1 MDAQTAGPDSKLTS
15 GERRIAWL
23 VWFTYGAF
31 YFCRTNL
38 SAAVPGLEAAP
49 SAGGLG
55 LNEREIGSILAALKI
70 AYAIGQL
77 INGQLAERVPPRV
90 LLATGMFGSAALN
103 IAFGFSTSLY
113 FLIFL
118 WASNGYCQSLGWT
131 PCIRVIANW
140 TPVHKRGK
148 VIGFIGTGY
157 QLAGSLTFVTAGLAA
172 EYLGWRGALFIPAG
186 ILIAAGI
193 TTLLLLEE
201 APSENSQ
208 DAGTIAKPGADGT
221 PVMHDLATTLRL
233 TLTNPA
239 LWVLGISL
247 GLLDACRYGFI
258 DWGLKHLTDVQ
269 GASVGGAALR
279 YMILPAGGAVGMLT
293 AGWATD
299 RYFGSR
305 RAPVACML
313 LASLG
318 GACLAYHR
326 VAEASVTA
334 TILLLF
340 LIGFCTFGPQIL
352 LVGSAPADL
361 ARGGAAAAAAGFVN
375 FMGYVGAALG
385 DYFTG
390 RSLQQSGWQ
399 DTIYLWAG
407 WAFTAA
413 VAAGMLWNVGA
424 ASRPREHSESSS

>member
-1 MDAQTAGPDSKLTS
+1 MDAQTAGPDSKLTG
-15 GERRIAWL
+15 GERRIAWM
-23 VWFTYGAF
+23 VWLTYGAF

-38 SAAVPGLEAAP
+38 AAAVPGLAAAP

-77 INGQLAERVPPRV
+77 INGQLAERVPPRL
-90 LLATGMFGSAALN
+90 LLAAGMFGSAALN

-148 VIGFIGTGY
+148 VIGFVGTGY
-157 QLAGSLTFVTAGLAA
+157 QLAGSLTFVTAGFAA
-172 EYLGWRGALFIPAG
+172 EYFGWRGALFIPAG
-186 ILIAAGI
+186 ILIAAGVAM
-193 TTLLLLEE
+193 LLLLEE
-201 APSENSQ
+201 APSVQSRE
-208 DAGTIAKPGADGT
+208 AGSSETPGGGAPAT
-221 PVMHDLATTLRL
+221 HNLATTLRL
-233 TLTNPA
+233 TLTNPV
-239 LWVLGISL
+239 LWVLGVSL
-247 GLLDACRYGFI
+247 GLLDACRYGFV

-279 YMILPAGGAVGMLT
+279 YMVLPAGGAVGMLT

-299 RYFGSR
+299 RFFGSR
-305 RAPVACML
+305 RAPVACIL
-313 LASLG
+313 LAGLG
-318 GACLAYHR
+318 VACLVYQN
-326 VAEASVTA
+326 VAEVSVLA

-340 LIGFCTFGPQIL
+340 LVGFCTFGPQIL

-361 ARGGAAAAAAGFVN
+361 ARGGTAAAAAGFVN

-390 RSLQQSGWQ
+390 RSLQQFGWQ
-399 DTIYLWAG
+399 ETIYLWAA
-407 WAFTAA
+407 WAFSAA
-413 VAAGMLWNVGA
+413 FAAGMLWNVGA
-424 ASRPREHSESSS
+424 AARSRGRSESSS